1 MRKVSMKIAALGAAT
16 TAAALCVM
24 LTPSAALAAPPGAPT
39 GCRSGFGW
47 QPTYTWSQ
55 CAGGSGFH
63 RAVATCAND
72 ADRTRK
78 AYGPWTHVGS
88 LNQSSAH
95 CPSTHPYAVGHG
107 YETRSA

>member
-1 MRKVSMKIAALGAAT
+1 MRKASMKIAALSAAA

-24 LTPSAALAAPPGAPT
+24 LTPSAALAVPPGVPT
-39 GCRSGFGW
+39 GCSSGIGW
-47 QPTYTWSQ
+47 QDTSAWSK
-55 CAGGSGFH
+55 CTGGSGSH

-78 AYGPWTHVGS
+78 VYGPWTHVGS
-88 LNQSSAH
+88 MNQSSAI
-95 CPSTHPYAVGHG
+95 CPGTHPYAVGHS